1 MKGKMRKTLILVA
14 AVVAVLALLFALGGC
29 GGKGGAAAG
38 GEKKAGAA
46 AEPKIRWR
54 LQTYAGPVLAKYV
67 CTNAIEEFNIAA
79 NNEMK
84 IDVYTADELVPQGEL
99 FQAVQKGTVD
109 AAQSDDDSM
118 ASPADVAVFA
128 AYFPLATR
136 FGIDVDAL
144 FEHYGLG
151 DIWRESY
158 AEIKDVTYLASGSW
172 DPVNFV
178 TTKPV
183 RSLKDLKGLRVY
195 SFPTGGKFVTR
206 FGVVPMSIPYEDVEM
221 SLQTGILDGI
231 FWCGYTE
238 TATVGWQEVTKYFLT
253 NPFCGGG
260 SGSWFVNTKAW
271 EKIPPHLQALYK
283 LAIDKS
289 NYYRLHWYWWG
300 EANYR
305 VKEGKL
311 QLTTFSEADMK
322 VVEAEAQK
330 FWEEYASR
338 SPRCARVV
346 AMLKQY
352 NADMIKAGPPYRY

>member
-1 MKGKMRKTLILVA
+1 
-14 AVVAVLALLFALGGC
+14 VAVLALLFALAGC
-29 GGKGGAAAG
+29 GKGGAAG

-46 AEPKIRWR
+46 AAEPKIHWR
-54 LQTYAGPVLAKYV
+54 LQTYAGPVLNKFV
-67 CTNAIEEFNIAA
+67 CGNAIDEFNIAA

-118 ASPADVAVFA
+118 ASPADIAVFA

-136 FGIDVDAL
+136 FGIDVDVL
-144 FEHYGLG
+144 FNHYGLNE
-151 DIWRESY
+151 IWQEAY
-158 AEIKDVTYLASGSW
+158 KEIEGVTWLAAGSW

-178 TTKPV
+178 TTKPI

-195 SFPTGGKFVTR
+195 AFPTGGKFVQR

-221 SLQTGILDGI
+221 SMQTGILDGI

-238 TATVGWQEVTKYFLT
+238 TATVGWQEVSKYFLT
-253 NPFCGGG
+253 NPFCGGWI
-260 SGSWFVNTKAW
+260 GSWFVNTKAW
-271 EKIPPHLQALYK
+271 EKVPPHLQQLFK

-289 NYYRLHWYWWG
+289 NYFRLHWYFWG

-305 VKEGKL
+305 AKEGKL
-311 QLTTFSEADMK
+311 TLTTLPASDMK
-322 VVEAEAQK
+322 IVEAEAQK
-330 FWEEYASR
+330 FWDEYASR
-338 SPRCARVV
+338 SPRSAKVV
-346 AMLKQY
+346 AILKEY
-352 NADMIKAGPPYRY
+352 NANMIKAGPPYRY

>member
-1 MKGKMRKTLILVA
+1 MKGRQMRKALMLI
-14 AVVAVLALLFALGGC
+14 AVVTAVLALLLTMGGC
-29 GGKGGAAAG
+29 GKGGAAAG
-38 GEKKAGAA
+38 GAA
-46 AEPKIRWR
+46 AAKKGEPAIRWR
-54 LQTYAGPVLAKYV
+54 LQSYAGPVLNKYV
-67 CTNAIEEFNIAA
+67 CGNAIEEFNIAA
-79 NNEMK
+79 NNEMV

-109 AAQSDDDSM
+109 AAVSDDDSM
-118 ASPADVAVFA
+118 ASPVDVAVFA

-136 FGIDVDAL
+136 FGIDVDVL
-144 FEHYGLG
+144 FNHYGLNE
-151 DIWRESY
+151 IWKEAYS
-158 AEIKDVTYLASGSW
+158 EIEGVTWLAAGSW

-195 SFPTGGKFVTR
+195 SFPTGGKFVQR

-238 TATVGWQEVTKYFLT
+238 TSTVGWAEVTKYFLT
-253 NPFCGGG
+253 DPFCGGWV
-260 SGSWFVNTKAW
+260 GSWFVNTKAW
-271 EKIPPHLQALYK
+271 EKVPPHLQQLYK

-289 NYYRLHWYWWG
+289 NYYRLHWYFWG

-305 VKEGKL
+305 VNGKL
-311 QLTTFSEADMK
+311 QLTKLSDADMK

-330 FWEEYASR
+330 FWQEYAGK
-338 SPRCARVV
+338 SPRTAKVV
-346 AMLKQY
+346 EILKTY
-352 NADMIKAGPPYRY
+352 NANMIKAGPPYRY

>member
-1 MKGKMRKTLILVA
+1 MKGKMRKTLKLVA

-29 GGKGGAAAG
+29 GKGGAAAG
-38 GEKKAGAA
+38 GAA
-46 AEPKIRWR
+46 AAKKGEPGIRWR
-54 LQTYAGPVLAKYV
+54 LQTYSGPVLNKYV
-67 CTNAIEEFNIAA
+67 CGNAIDEFNIAA

-118 ASPADVAVFA
+118 ASPADIAVFA

-136 FGIDVDAL
+136 FGIDVDVL
-144 FEHYGLG
+144 FNHYGLNE
-151 DIWRESY
+151 IWKEAYS
-158 AEIKDVTYLASGSW
+158 EIEGVTWLAAGSW

-178 TTKPV
+178 TNKPI

-195 SFPTGGKFVTR
+195 AFPTGGKFVQQ
-206 FGVVPMSIPYEDVEM
+206 FGVVPMTIPYEDVEM

-238 TATVGWQEVTKYFLT
+238 TATVGWQEVTKYFLA
-253 NPFCGGG
+253 NPFCGGWI
-260 SGSWFVNTKAW
+260 GSWFVNTKSW
-271 EKIPPHLQALYK
+271 EKVPPHLQQLFK

-289 NYYRLHWYWWG
+289 NYYRLHWYFWG

-305 VKEGKL
+305 AKEGKL
-311 QLTTFSEADMK
+311 TVTRLPESDMK
-322 VVEAEAQK
+322 IVEAQALK
-330 FWEEYASR
+330 FWDEYAGK
-338 SPRCARVV
+338 SPRAAKVV
-346 AMLKQY
+346 AILKEY
-352 NADMIKAGPPYRY
+352 NANMIKAGPPYRY

>member
-1 MKGKMRKTLILVA
+1 MKSNQVRRLLGLLSVMLALT
-14 AVVAVLALLFALGGC
+14 AVLALSGC
-29 GGKGGAAAG
+29 GGEKAAGPAAAG
-38 GEKKAGAA
+38 GKA
-46 AEPKIRWR
+46 AEPAIRWR
-54 LQTYAGPVLAKYV
+54 LQSYAGPVLNKYV
-67 CTNAIEEFNIAA
+67 CGNAIDEFNIAA

-109 AAQSDDDSM
+109 AAVSDDDSM

-144 FEHYGLG
+144 FQHYGLG
-151 DIWRESY
+151 DIWREAY
-158 AEIKDVTYLASGSW
+158 AEIPDVTYLSSGSW

-178 TTKPV
+178 TTKPI

-195 SFPTGGKFVTR
+195 SFPTGGKFVQR

-238 TATVGWQEVTKYFLT
+238 TATVGWMNVTKYFLT
-253 NPFCGGG
+253 NPFTGGWI
-260 SGSWFVNTKAW
+260 GSWFVNTKAW
-271 EKIPPHLQALYK
+271 EKVPPHLQQLYK

-289 NYYRLHWYWWG
+289 HYYRLHWYWWG

-311 QLTTFSEADMK
+311 QLTTLPESDMK
-322 VVEAEAQK
+322 IVEQEALK
-330 FWEEYASR
+330 FWDEYASR
-338 SPRCARVV
+338 SPRAAKVIEL
-346 AMLKQY
+346 LKRY
-352 NADMIKAGPPYRY
+352 NADMVKAGPPYRY

>member
-1 MKGKMRKTLILVA
+1 MKGKMRKTLFLVA
-14 AVVAVLALLFALGGC
+14 VVVAGLALLLSLGGC
-29 GGKGGAAAG
+29 GGKGAAAAG
-38 GEKKAGAA
+38 GGKAA
-46 AEPKIRWR
+46 AAAAPKYHWR

-118 ASPADVAVFA
+118 ASPADIAVFA

-136 FGIDVDAL
+136 YGIDVDVL
-144 FEHYGLG
+144 FNHYGLNE
-151 DIWRESY
+151 IWKEAY
-158 AEIKDVTYLASGSW
+158 DEIDGVTWLAAGSW

-178 TTKPV
+178 TTKPI

-195 SFPTGGKFVTR
+195 AFPTGGKFVTR
-206 FGVVPMSIPYEDVEM
+206 FGVVPMTVPYEDVEM
-221 SLQTGILDGI
+221 SLQTGILDGV

-253 NPFCGGG
+253 NPFCGGWI
-260 SGSWFVNTKAW
+260 GSWFVNTKAW
-271 EKIPPHLQALYK
+271 EKVPPHLQQLFK

-289 NYYRLHWYWWG
+289 NYYRLHWYFWG

-305 VKEGKL
+305 AKEGKL
-311 QLTTFSEADMK
+311 TLTSLPESDMK
-322 VVEAEAQK
+322 IVEQEAVK
-330 FWEEYASR
+330 FWDEYASR
-338 SPRCARVV
+338 SPRSAKIV
-346 AMLKQY
+346 AILKEY
-352 NADMIKAGPPYRY
+352 NANMIKAGPPYRY